1 MIGRM
6 IKGCKELWLIS
17 EHGDDA
23 RDNGFVFFQ
32 YMCKKHPEIKCVFVA
47 DKKNLQDWNKVR
59 KIGSVVQYKSV
70 YHKLLFI
77 VADKIITSH
86 VGDSEPWDYDDVVS
100 FRKKHPKL
108 WGNKKI
114 VFLDHGVIDKN
125 ISKTYHKKRRPVDL
139 FVCTTIAEKNYIK
152 SSLGYQEKELAFTG
166 LPRYDGL
173 FKHREKRQILLIP
186 TWRTEFDLRNCL
198 SEETMKRKFL
208 NSEYYRCYSQLLN
221 SSKII
226 ELLKTYD
233 YELVFYP
240 HYEMQNYLRFFDISN
255 NRVVILDKFSG
266 NVQKL
271 LKESALMITDYSSV
285 AFDFAYMNKPIIYY
299 QFDSNSKKHYG
310 ESYFSYQDDG
320 FGPVSYTEEQVLEE
334 MECFLNGGCKNIE
347 LYTHRAKKTFAYHD
361 RKHCDR
367 VYHKI
372 RSLI

>member
-1 MIGRM
+1 M

-32 YMCKKHPEIKCVFVA
+32 YMCKKHSEIKCVFVA
-47 DKKNLQDWNKVR
+47 DKKNLQDWNKVK
-59 KIGSVVQYKSV
+59 KIGSVVQHKSV

-77 VADKIITSH
+77 IADKIITSH

-139 FVCTTIAEKNYIK
+139 FVCTTMAEKNYIK
-152 SSLGYQEKELAFTG
+152 SSLGYQERELAFTG

-221 SSKII
+221 SSKTI
-226 ELLKTYD
+226 ELLKAYD

-240 HYEMQNYLRFFDISN
+240 HYEMQRYLRFFDIN
-255 NRVVILDKFSG
+255 NNKVVVLDKFSG

-299 QFDSNSKKHYG
+299 QFDSNNKKHYG
-310 ESYFSYQDDG
+310 DSYFSYQDDG

-334 MECFLNGGCKNIE
+334 MECFLIGGCKNIE
-347 LYTHRAKKTFAYHD
+347 LYTRRAKKTFVYHD

-372 RSLI
+372 KSLI